1 MIAEIISIGDELL
14 IGQVVNTNA
23 TWIAQHLQEIG
34 VPVKQV
40 SAIADD
46 AEDIRKALDLAFSRA
61 DVILLTGGLGPTKD
75 DITKHTLCAYF
86 GTQLVF
92 HEPSF
97 ENIVRLWGSRG
108 YTISA
113 VNRKQAEIPANCTPL
128 LNIHG
133 TAPGMWFENEK
144 KILVSLPGVPF
155 EMEALMQNEVLPRLA
170 KEDNH
175 RIVVHKTILTQGIG
189 ESALAEIIRE
199 WEDGLPG
206 NMKLA
211 YLPQTGQVRL
221 RITAYGAFKEKTM
234 AEVDEQVENLK
245 SLIPELI
252 YGFGIET
259 MEEVVGRMLKEK
271 HMTLCT
277 AESCTGGYLAHMI
290 TSVPGASEYFTGSV
304 VAYSNRIKQEFL
316 GVSEKSLES
325 YGAVSEQVVREMAEG
340 ALKKL
345 NTGIAVSISGIAG
358 PDGGTTEKPVGTVWI
373 AVATA
378 TGTMAKKFMF
388 GEHRGRNIRRAAL
401 AALNLLRIELLK

>member
-144 KILVSLPGVPF
+144 KILDVDSGFIARSPF
-155 EMEALMQNEVLPRLA
+155 
-170 KEDNH
+170 
-175 RIVVHKTILTQGIG
+175 
-189 ESALAEIIRE
+189 
-199 WEDGLPG
+199 
-206 NMKLA
+206 
-211 YLPQTGQVRL
+211 
-221 RITAYGAFKEKTM
+221 
-234 AEVDEQVENLK
+234 
-245 SLIPELI
+245 
-252 YGFGIET
+252 
-259 MEEVVGRMLKEK
+259 
-271 HMTLCT
+271 
-277 AESCTGGYLAHMI
+277 
-290 TSVPGASEYFTGSV
+290 
-304 VAYSNRIKQEFL
+304 
-316 GVSEKSLES
+316 
-325 YGAVSEQVVREMAEG
+325 
-340 ALKKL
+340 
-345 NTGIAVSISGIAG
+345 
-358 PDGGTTEKPVGTVWI
+358 
-373 AVATA
+373 
-378 TGTMAKKFMF
+378 
-388 GEHRGRNIRRAAL
+388 
-401 AALNLLRIELLK
+401 